1 MNDQWLNQMEMSTY
15 TPDVS
20 PMWARPDISMY
31 EIEGEGKGGGDG
43 GGGAEKST
51 TPWFWKMPI
60 QGQQLANDGP
70 VPILAPDD
78 VDDGVVRVVQIAME
92 NSMFG

>member
-15 TPDVS
+15 TPDVA

-31 EIEGEGKGGGDG
+31 EIEGGEGKR
-43 GGGAEKST
+43 GGAENVQST
-51 TPWFWKMPI
+51 TPWFWKIPI